1 MKLACLVLVLIGFVA
16 TGLADESVAVVVK
29 SRGDVDITPNGK
41 VKSVDARKGYV
52 LKHKDKMVTAKGAF
66 CAIKFLD
73 DKSLL
78 RIKEN
83 SSCIIEGTRRRS
95 TIEKNIFVEIG
106 TFFASIFKQKTTFQV
121 TTPTSVASVKGTR
134 FWIIQ
139 SKVTSETKYICIEGV
154 LEVENKAGKVL
165 VRRGQTGIVYSKTRL
180 PIVRLTD
187 SGDIPGDEDNGSDKS
202 LDFEFNDANGQKKV
216 LRVQIQD

>member
-1 MKLACLVLVLIGFVA
+1 MKFTCLALILLGCF
-16 TGLADESVAVVVK
+16 TIGLADENVAVVVK
-29 SRGDVDITPNGK
+29 SRGDVDITPNQK
-41 VKSVDARKGYV
+41 VKSVDAKKGYV
-52 LKHKDKMVTAKGAF
+52 LQHKDKLKTAKGAF

-83 SSCIIEGTRRRS
+83 SSCIIEGTRKKS

-121 TTPTSVASVKGTR
+121 TTPTSVASVKGTK
-134 FWIIQ
+134 FWTIQ
-139 SKVTSETKYICIEGV
+139 NKITSETKYVCIEGV

-165 VRRGQTGIVYSKTRL
+165 VRAGQTGIVQSKTRL

-187 SGDIPGDEDNGSDKS
+187 SGDIPDEEESSSEKS
-202 LDFEFNDANGQKKV
+202 LDFEFNDSNGQKKV
-216 LRVQIQD
+216 LRLQIQD